1 MSALV
6 GMRYII
12 SIHFVLLHSYH
23 CSLYSE
29 IYSNLLLERGPQMR
43 SIVPAHQQASFPYRP
58 LGAIDGCCYKVLSG
72 LYTMCAPFSPGH
84 LYFISLD
91 SIFLD
96 HNALDGS

>member
-29 IYSNLLLERGPQMR
+29 IHSNLLLERGPQMC
-43 SIVPAHQQASFPYRP
+43 SIIPAHQQASFPYRP
-58 LGAIDGCCYKVLSG
+58 SGAIDGCCYKVLSG
-72 LYTMCAPFSPGH
+72 LYTVCSISFRAS
-84 LYFISLD
+84 LYFILHD